1 MVLSR
6 SNILIAFIIL
16 VCFAFTLFELQDEYL
31 WSTFSKSLIVPL
43 ITIMYF
49 LNAKKKSNLFT
60 WFLVVFSFSELLS
73 FTEYFLDSDLA
84 LESYYVVGNIIY
96 IIAYVF
102 LLLDMFKDMDFY
114 AVCKKYKL
122 HLIVLTGLNIYIV
135 FMLSSIEKA
144 DFVDVVMLIME
155 LVYNIVMLQLLTF
168 SFLFYL
174 FKDNKKRLIF
184 FVGCLCLVFAEL
196 LQVAYFYIIENY
208 VLIFSS
214 SLLFVLAFA
223 FFYYYSRIRFKEPI
237 AKQL

>member
-96 IIAYVF
+96 IIA
-102 LLLDMFKDMDFY
+102 K
-114 AVCKKYKL
+114 
-122 HLIVLTGLNIYIV
+122 T
-135 FMLSSIEKA
+135 
-144 DFVDVVMLIME
+144 
-155 LVYNIVMLQLLTF
+155 Q
-168 SFLFYL
+168 
-174 FKDNKKRLIF
+174 
-184 FVGCLCLVFAEL
+184 
-196 LQVAYFYIIENY
+196 
-208 VLIFSS
+208 
-214 SLLFVLAFA
+214 LFVSLTDIHQRR
-223 FFYYYSRIRFKEPI
+223 SS
-237 AKQL
+237 